1 MLYYGDK
8 MLGYKPTPH
17 PHEELFPDRAFKG
30 IAGGNL
36 ELLRKENP
44 EAFDRLHEKILEWKS
59 QKRPSEFPDLLRD
72 FAKDLNYPEKK
83 YVEKIAHAL
92 IAYFS
97 KTHKENGFPFTL
109 QIDENE
115 IENEE
120 DKRLS
125 LGVAKLLNEE
135 YEKGLDKFIEM
146 LVEAAHLV
154 KNQEDSEKLLY
165 PEKKTWGKFFRR

>member
-8 MLGYKPTPH
+8 MSWKL
-17 PHEELFPDRAFKG
+17 LPDNAFKE
-30 IAGGNL
+30 IAGYNL
-36 ELLRKENP
+36 ELLLDKNP

-59 QKRPSEFPDLLRD
+59 KKRPSEFPDLLRD
-72 FAKDLNYPEKK
+72 FAKGLNYPEKK

-97 KTHKENGFPFTL
+97 KTHKENGEPFTVH
-109 QIDENE
+109 IDENE

-120 DKRLS
+120 DKRL
-125 LGVAKLLNEE
+125 LETAKLLNEE

-146 LVEAAHLV
+146 LVEAADLV

-165 PEKKTWGKFFRR
+165 PKKKTIWEKFFRR